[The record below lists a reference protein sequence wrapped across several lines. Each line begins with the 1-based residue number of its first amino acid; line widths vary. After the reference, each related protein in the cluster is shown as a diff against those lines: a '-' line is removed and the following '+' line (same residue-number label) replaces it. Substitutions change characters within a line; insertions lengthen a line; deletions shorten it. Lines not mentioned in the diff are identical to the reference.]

1 MKVLLILKIVNKYL
15 EVRIYPSQMDKNDN
29 GEKITSI
36 NEIESNIGI
45 YRFIYNK
52 ELAFIN
58 YFRQLLKQ
66 NGYED
71 KLWITQSSCDVI
83 LKMLRQEYAFLE
95 KAESSSRQQ
104 SQKDLVTAFKRY
116 FKHDLKSHYPVL
128 KKRKNTQKFTFRI
141 MNNNNNIRIQKDKNG
156 YYKIKL
162 AKLGLVKFKTSK
174 EYKKLLLKGSNPN
187 DESVKIKHVVVK
199 RVNDKYYAV
208 FNIECIHVP
217 VKIIGPQQQ
226 LGIDIGCSKLAV
238 FSNGKEIPNLNLE
251 KETEKIIQYQKMMSH
266 HKKDSNR
273 YKKAKKLY
281 HKWMRKLVNKR
292 NDYYD
297 KITTCIVENAC
308 FIAVQNENIIAWKHN
323 KFLSR
328 KLQLNA
334 PRNFMDKI
342 EYKSQWN
349 NIGFV
354 KVSKNFPSTQTCSK
368 CRKINSN
375 VGGIGNLG
383 IRDWICPKCG
393 THHNRD
399 VNAAIN
405 ILNNGLEI
413 VGTTM
418 Q

>member
-1 MKVLLILKIVNKYL
+1 MLILKIVNKYL

-83 LKMLRQEYAFLE
+83 LKMLRQEYVFLE

-141 MNNNNNIRIQKDKNG
+141 MNNNNIRIQKDKNG

-187 DESVKIKHVVVK
+187 DESVKI
-199 RVNDKYYAV
+199 
-208 FNIECIHVP
+208 
-217 VKIIGPQQQ
+217 
-226 LGIDIGCSKLAV
+226 
-238 FSNGKEIPNLNLE
+238 
-251 KETEKIIQYQKMMSH
+251 
-266 HKKDSNR
+266 
-273 YKKAKKLY
+273 
-281 HKWMRKLVNKR
+281 
-292 NDYYD
+292 
-297 KITTCIVENAC
+297 
-308 FIAVQNENIIAWKHN
+308 
-323 KFLSR
+323 
-328 KLQLNA
+328 
-334 PRNFMDKI
+334 
-342 EYKSQWN
+342 
-349 NIGFV
+349 
-354 KVSKNFPSTQTCSK
+354 
-368 CRKINSN
+368 
-375 VGGIGNLG
+375 
-383 IRDWICPKCG
+383 
-393 THHNRD
+393 
-399 VNAAIN
+399 
-405 ILNNGLEI
+405 
-413 VGTTM
+413 
-418 Q
+418 